1 MKSGTLLLSL
11 YLLLVATAYAA
22 NDSLLMAVVDAPP
35 ATLSAWNR
43 EIAVFRATV
52 AGKTPAM
59 RVESTIKRLKAVSD
73 YKLYKEVEQRP
84 IQVGEYRG
92 VAFFIEADLLFA
104 LHEQDLDPETGETFE
119 QLTER
124 VMVRLDDLREA
135 KRNQR
140 RPDLLLRG
148 GGLSLVATA
157 AFALLLWILKR
168 LQARVRSAIV
178 RRTAKMKWTKI
189 HKFDMRR
196 FLFRAIRQLTKVIFI
211 VIAFVAA
218 YVWLGFVLSQFP
230 FSAPWAAALGERLAG
245 ITTGMLEGLLR
256 SIPNILIVVAI
267 MLVTRWI
274 TTIVDGLFKS
284 MEGDANHEGF
294 LSGDTARATRR
305 IVIVAIWIAGLVIA
319 YPYIPGS
326 DSAAFKGVSV
336 LLGLMVSFGS
346 SGVINQIMSGF
357 VVLYSGAV
365 RTGEFVRA
373 GDIEGTVTDIS
384 LLSTRVL
391 TPKNEYVT
399 VPNAVLMG
407 QNTINYSRL
416 QAEDRTALSTS
427 VSIGYDTPWRQV
439 EAMLLLAADRSKGIR
454 KQPPPWVLQA
464 ALKDFYIE
472 YVLVFVP
479 AEIKTKN
486 ATLTVLHQQILDVFN
501 EFGVQIMSP
510 NFEAQPPEQVVV
522 PKQNWFLP
530 PAKESGQAP
539 QKKNT
544 K

>member
-1 MKSGTLLLSL
+1 M
-11 YLLLVATAYAA
+11 
-22 NDSLLMAVVDAPP
+22 
-35 ATLSAWNR
+35 
-43 EIAVFRATV
+43 
-52 AGKTPAM
+52 
-59 RVESTIKRLKAVSD
+59 
-73 YKLYKEVEQRP
+73 
-84 IQVGEYRG
+84 
-92 VAFFIEADLLFA
+92 
-104 LHEQDLDPETGETFE
+104 
-119 QLTER
+119 
-124 VMVRLDDLREA
+124 
-135 KRNQR
+135 
-140 RPDLLLRG
+140 
-148 GGLSLVATA
+148 
-157 AFALLLWILKR
+157 
-168 LQARVRSAIV
+168 
-178 RRTAKMKWTKI
+178 
-189 HKFDMRR
+189 
-196 FLFRAIRQLTKVIFI
+196 
-211 VIAFVAA
+211 
-218 YVWLGFVLSQFP
+218 
-230 FSAPWAAALGERLAG
+230 
-245 ITTGMLEGLLR
+245 
-256 SIPNILIVVAI
+256 
-267 MLVTRWI
+267 
-274 TTIVDGLFKS
+274 
-284 MEGDANHEGF
+284 
-294 LSGDTARATRR
+294 
-305 IVIVAIWIAGLVIA
+305 AIWIAGLVIA

-416 QAEDRTALSTS
+416 RAEDRTALSTS

-454 KQPPPWVLQA
+454 KQPPPWVLQT

-472 YVLVFVP
+472 YALVFVP
-479 AEIKTKN
+479 AEINTKN
-486 ATLTVLHQQILDVFN
+486 ATLTLLHQQILDVFN